1 MCRRKE
7 IRGTSANCGDL
18 GLIREGTRCDPSS
31 LRTAVRA
38 CAGATAPSPAQL
50 RPAPEP
56 AVAGSCQAFSD
67 ARWRA
72 ADLAAACHLAASWV
86 RTLTV
91 AGSGPSG
98 GRLQTR
104 PAACHLAADTHSRPH
119 LVAGLAA
126 SGLLR
131 DGLRVP
137 SHRLQKQ
144 RHHGGGGA
152 SVAARSAPSHLA
164 IAWNVT

>member
-38 CAGATAPSPAQL
+38 RAGATAPSPAQL

-67 ARWRA
+67 ARWRV
-72 ADLAAACHLAASWV
+72 ADLAAACHLVASWV

-91 AGSGPSG
+91 AGSGPGGGLPPCCFLGPYINSG
-98 GRLQTR
+98 GQRIWR
-104 PAACHLAADTHSRPH
+104 RAAADQASRLPP
-119 LVAGLAA
+119 GC
-126 SGLLR
+126 
-131 DGLRVP
+131 
-137 SHRLQKQ
+137 
-144 RHHGGGGA
+144 
-152 SVAARSAPSHLA
+152 
-164 IAWNVT
+164 